1 MKIPTKFFKIIFIMS
16 DVLISLNPAT
26 GKEIKRYEADS
37 ESIVETK
44 LSKAKAAFENWRQA
58 SVNQRSEYLKALSN
72 YLQKNKKE
80 MAEIA
85 TAEMGKPF
93 VQSVTE
99 VEKCADTLAF
109 YAEKGPQFLQQETVE
124 MGKHKSFVSLQPIG
138 TVLAIMPWNFPYW
151 QVYRAMGPIL
161 ISGNS
166 MLLKH
171 ASNVTGCALAIE
183 KSLKETGLPENLFQ
197 TLVIPSSRVEKVI
210 VNPVVQAVTFTG
222 STFSGAKVASVAAA
236 NLKKQVLELGG
247 SDAYVV
253 LADADLK
260 KAVEICAHSR
270 LNNTGQSCIA
280 AKRFIVESKVAQAFE
295 EQTKQIFEREKFGN
309 PMDES
314 NQLGPMSREDLRN
327 NLHRQVEESVKKGAK
342 ILCGG
347 YIPKMTGAFYPPTLL
362 TNVKKGMPAYDEEM
376 FGPVGVIIEAK
387 DENDA
392 IRIANDTEYGLGGA
406 VFSKDLKKAEKIAEE
421 FIQAGSVFVNDYVSS
436 NAHMPF
442 GGIKK
447 SGYGRELGYYGMR
460 EFVNIKAI
468 AISE

>member
-1 MKIPTKFFKIIFIMS
+1 MS

-26 GKEIKRYEADS
+26 GKEIKRYPVDGDS
-37 ESIVETK
+37 VVKFK
-44 LSKAKAAFENWRQA
+44 LANAQKAFESWRKV
-58 SVNQRSEYLKALSN
+58 SIRQRAAYLKALSD
-72 YLQKNKKE
+72 YLQKNKQE
-80 MAEIA
+80 MAQMA
-85 TAEMGKPF
+85 TEEMGKPF
-93 VQSVTE
+93 VQSVSE
-99 VEKCADTLAF
+99 LSKCAATLAY
-109 YAEKGPQFLQQETVE
+109 YAEMGTQFLNPEPVE
-124 MGKHKSFVSLQPIG
+124 MGKHKSFVSFQPLG
-138 TVLAIMPWNFPYW
+138 TILAIMPWNFPYW

-161 ISGNS
+161 MGGNA

-183 KSLKETGLPENLFQ
+183 RSLIEAGLPEYLFQ
-197 TLVIPSSRVEKVI
+197 TLMLPSSKVEKVI
-210 VNPVVQAVTFTG
+210 SSPVVQAVTFTG
-222 STFSGAKVASVAAA
+222 STNAGAKVASLAAA

-253 LADADLK
+253 LEDADLK

-280 AKRFIVESKVAQAFE
+280 AKRFIVDSKVVHTFE
-295 EQTKQIFEREKFGN
+295 EQTKRIFEKSKFGN
-309 PMDES
+309 PMDGE
-314 NQLGPMSREDLRN
+314 NQLGPMSRVDLRDD
-327 NLHRQVEESVKKGAK
+327 LHRQVEESVQKGAV

-347 YIPKMTGAFYPPTLL
+347 YIPDMPGAFYPPTLL

-387 DENDA
+387 DEDDA
-392 IRIANDTEYGLGGA
+392 IRIANDSEYGLGGA
-406 VFSKDLKKAEKIAEE
+406 IFSRDLKKAERIAEE
-421 FIQAGSVFVNDYVSS
+421 LIQSGSVFVNDYVSS
-436 NAHMPF
+436 NARMPF

-447 SGYGRELGYYGMR
+447 SGYGRELGYYGLR